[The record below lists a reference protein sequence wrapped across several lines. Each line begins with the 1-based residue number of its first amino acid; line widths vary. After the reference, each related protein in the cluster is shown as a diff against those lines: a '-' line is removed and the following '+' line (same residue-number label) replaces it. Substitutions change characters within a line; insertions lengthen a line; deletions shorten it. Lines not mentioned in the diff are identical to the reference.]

1 MPLFA
6 TAMSLSMMAAAVP
19 GAQARPIKLT
29 RAGSAASA
37 VGPAA
42 YFTGTVRIDAPFQG
56 EAQARVG
63 GATVSFEPGA
73 YTVWHA
79 HPLGQT
85 LIVTAWR
92 GFRPGGASTGTAPA
106 AGGDDPYRH
115 RRSGGRIAGNLAE
128 AGVGEPVPLGVSGA
142 VAADGARLR
151 LTCGSATVFNRDER
165 SGECSERAC
174 SRD

>member
-1 MPLFA
+1 
-6 TAMSLSMMAAAVP
+6 MAAAVP

-56 EAQARVG
+56 EAPARVG

-73 YTVWHA
+73 HTVWHA

-92 GFRPGGASTGTAPA
+92 GFRRG
-106 AGGDDPYRH
+106 
-115 RRSGGRIAGNLAE
+115 GGRALARRQPQVAMTHIAIAE
-128 AGVGEPVPLGVSGA
+128 AVDGSPVTWLKPVSESQC
-142 VAADGARLR
+142 RW
-151 LTCGSATVFNRDER
+151 E
-165 SGECSERAC
+165 
-174 SRD
+174 